1 MTRGLTEAEWKANPQ
16 QAPRA
21 EQYDTRKTIKQTQA
35 GLRYERSLSAQD
47 DMSVMMYAGERET
60 TQYQSI
66 PMAPQLNP
74 SHAGGVITLQRHYQ
88 GIDSRWTHR
97 GELGVPLTFTT
108 GLNYE
113 NMSEN
118 RKGYN
123 NFRLNSGVPEYG
135 QKVSCAVTNAI

>member
-1 MTRGLTEAEWKANPQ
+1 
-16 QAPRA
+16 
-21 EQYDTRKTIKQTQA
+21 
-35 GLRYERSLSAQD
+35 
-47 DMSVMMYAGERET
+47 MYAGERET

-97 GELGVPLTFTT
+97 GELGVPVTFTT

-118 RKGYN
+118 RKGY
-123 NFRLNSGVPEYG
+123 
-135 QKVSCAVTNAI
+135 CATAPCGLIPTTITLLRVTAMTAVMPVITNGYQPDR

>member
-1 MTRGLTEAEWKANPQ
+1 MT
-16 QAPRA
+16 
-21 EQYDTRKTIKQTQA
+21 
-35 GLRYERSLSAQD
+35 
-47 DMSVMMYAGERET
+47 
-60 TQYQSI
+60 
-66 PMAPQLNP
+66 PQLNP

-97 GELGVPLTFTT
+97 GELGVPVTFTT

-135 QKVSCAVTNAI
+135 QKVSCAATNAI

>member
-1 MTRGLTEAEWKANPQ
+1 MTRGLTKAEWKANPQ

-66 PMAPQLNP
+66 PMAPQQPVTCGRRDYPATPLP
-74 SHAGGVITLQRHYQ
+74 

-97 GELGVPLTFTT
+97 GELGVPVTFTT

-123 NFRLNSGVPEYG
+123 NFRLNSGMPEYG
-135 QKVSCAVTNAI
+135 QKVSCVATNAI

>member
-1 MTRGLTEAEWKANPQ
+1 MPESEKRPST
-16 QAPRA
+16 
-21 EQYDTRKTIKQTQA
+21 
-35 GLRYERSLSAQD
+35 S
-47 DMSVMMYAGERET
+47 
-60 TQYQSI
+60 QSRWL
-66 PMAPQLNP
+66 PSNP

-118 RKGYN
+118 RKGCN

-135 QKVSCAVTNAI
+135 QKVSCAATNAI

>member
-1 MTRGLTEAEWKANPQ
+1 M
-16 QAPRA
+16 
-21 EQYDTRKTIKQTQA
+21 
-35 GLRYERSLSAQD
+35 SLSAQD

-66 PMAPQLNP
+66 PMAPRLNP
-74 SHAGGVITLQRHYQ
+74 SHAGGVNTLQRHYQ

-97 GELGVPLTFTT
+97 GELGVPVTFTT

-113 NMSEN
+113 NMSEY

-123 NFRLNSGVPEYG
+123 NFRLIAACRSTGK
-135 QKVSCAVTNAI
+135 KVSCVATNTI